1 MSSNSVAA
9 LMEQLAA
16 LRAQLADDDEQ
27 EARESA
33 AMAQAELSHMAEME
47 RHIAAVNAQNAA
59 LEQEI
64 AETDRRQTVDRFLQN
79 VPTPDSIFG
88 DSLRRRPGRIL
99 AKGHSPDI
107 MPTFSIE
114 ASHHRRESAPGK
126 SVPRKRP
133 RDQSGAREGA
143 RSGITV
149 ADHVPCFERTKR
161 QLCQRARSGTG
172 DFVWHG

>member
-114 ASHHRRESAPGK
+114 RRITDARAP
-126 SVPRKRP
+126 
-133 RDQSGAREGA
+133 
-143 RSGITV
+143 
-149 ADHVPCFERTKR
+149 
-161 QLCQRARSGTG
+161 RARASRGRGRATNRG
-172 DFVWHG
+172 RGRGPAPESR